1 MDGRT
6 TRNATVAG
14 LMYFAILFAVGFALG
29 TVRVFVLLPRLDTAL
44 GETIAVL
51 IELPIILTISWVV
64 CRWLVGRFMV
74 AEGVAPRLLMGGLA
88 FALLLSAE
96 FLLGS
101 MGFGRTL
108 SEQFQRYR
116 NLPDLLGLAGQ
127 LAFAAFPLAQGLTRS
142 HTS

>member
-1 MDGRT
+1 MDSRA
-6 TRNATVAG
+6 TRSGAVAG
-14 LMYFAILFAVGFALG
+14 LMYFANLFAVGFALE
-29 TVRVFVLLPRLDTAL
+29 TIRLLVLLPRLDGPL

-64 CRWLVGRFMV
+64 CRWLADRFIVVGG
-74 AEGVAPRLLMGGLA
+74 AAPRLLVGSLA

-101 MGFGRTL
+101 VGFGWTPSDQLR
-108 SEQFQRYR
+108 RYR

-127 LAFAAFPLAQGLTRS
+127 LAFAAFPLLQLLRGPR
-142 HTS
+142 TS